1 MAVEY
6 LNCVINAQYPTRTH
20 KLVMIILA
28 NYADE
33 QGESYPG
40 IGKIAT
46 LCQLSERQVQ
56 KILADLVEAKLLDRQ
71 LNQSKYNTN
80 VYRIKGEAHDMVKPT
95 TGCRPV
101 HPPGEAHDTPPVKPS
116 SPNTKVDT
124 KVDTKVY
131 ARARAKGVPTKERKE
146 VARQQWNHYKNEA
159 IRVYL
164 EVFHRPINDY
174 EANLITRNIT
184 ADIPAW
190 RNTCEV
196 WQENE
201 YNESNIADMIKRYKR
216 SLEVDGNEVE
226 RATNIS
232 TVMKQRLER
241 MQKEGNISPDAVKK
255 VLAGELVIK
264 SNPQGFYYITKNTA

>member
-124 KVDTKVY
+124 KVDTKEY
-131 ARARAKGVPTKERKE
+131 TRARSKFANAETQKE
-146 VARQQWNHYKNEA
+146 VAREQWYKYTNKA

-164 EVFHRPINDY
+164 EVFKRPINDY
-174 EANLITRNIT
+174 ESQILTRHVT
-184 ADIPAW
+184 GDMEAW
-190 RNTCEV
+190 RHTCQV
-196 WQENE
+196 WDENDH
-201 YNESNIADMIKRYKR
+201 NPTNIPDLIKKYK
-216 SLEVDGNEVE
+216 STLELEGNEIE
-226 RATNIS
+226 RATNLPQG
-232 TVMKQRLER
+232 VKLNLER
-241 MQKEGNISPDAVKK
+241 MKKEGTISERGIKK
-255 VLAGELVIK
+255 VLAGELTIK
-264 SNPQGFYYITKNTA
+264 SNPQGYLKLVEVKK